1 MSSIEKQLGELK
13 GRLDELTSDE
23 MKLIKE
29 LEQALINA
37 DNQLQ
42 NEIDKVF
49 SSHMQRRECLASSLV
64 DLARNLGRLPAPKPE
79 AATLDY
85 VARSDAYNEQQ
96 HQPSAGPSAGSNGEA
111 WGFFNND
118 GQRTAEDLKLV

>member
-13 GRLDELTSDE
+13 GRLDELTTDE

-85 VARSDAYNEQQ
+85 VARSDAYKEQQ
-96 HQPSAGPSAGSNGEA
+96 HEPSAGSNGEA
-111 WGFFNND
+111 WGFFSND

>member
-13 GRLDELTSDE
+13 ARLDELTTDE

-29 LEQALINA
+29 LEQALIKA

-42 NEIDKVF
+42 NEIDQVF
-49 SSHMQRRECLASSLV
+49 TSHLQRRECLASSLV
-64 DLARNLGRLPAPKPE
+64 DLARNLGRLPAPRPE

-85 VARSDAYNEQQ
+85 SARSLPQEDQQ
-96 HQPSAGPSAGSNGEA
+96 RETSASSNGEA
-111 WGFFNND
+111 WKLSNND
-118 GQRTAEDLKLV
+118 SQYSIEDLKLV

>member
-13 GRLDELTSDE
+13 GRLDDLTSDE

-42 NEIDKVF
+42 NEIEKVF

-85 VARSDAYNEQQ
+85 VARSDVYNEQQ
-96 HQPSAGPSAGSNGEA
+96 HKPSAGSNGEA

>member
-13 GRLDELTSDE
+13 ARLDELTTDE

-29 LEQALINA
+29 LEQALIKA

-42 NEIDKVF
+42 NEIDQVF
-49 SSHMQRRECLASSLV
+49 TSHLQRRECLASSLV
-64 DLARNLGRLPAPKPE
+64 DLARNLGRLPAPRPE

-85 VARSDAYNEQQ
+85 SARSLPQEEPQRET
-96 HQPSAGPSAGSNGEA
+96 SAGSNGEA
-111 WGFFNND
+111 WKLPNNN
-118 GQRTAEDLKLV
+118 GQYSIEDLKLV